1 MPQHIRICA
10 LNELAPGSRRVV
22 EINAVEEALVVHH
35 NGHIFAISN
44 ICPHEGA
51 ALQHGLIE
59 DNIIY
64 CPLHQ
69 WGFDLSTGVYI
80 EAISRHRK
88 RVHGSIRS
96 RCEIA
101 IYTFVSDPTKHRDR
115 HLMGC

>member
-22 EINAVEEALVVHH
+22 EINAFEEALVVHH

-51 ALQHGLIE
+51 ALQRGLIE

-80 EAISRHRK
+80 EAPETCA
-88 RVHGSIRS
+88 RV
-96 RCEIA
+96 
-101 IYTFVSDPTKHRDR
+101 YTVEVRDR
-115 HLMGC
+115 DLYLCIGPDEAS